1 MTKEEKINK
10 YIGKWYKWL
19 DREVK
24 NNIAVGGM
32 SEYAEDL
39 LHHIILDLYKL
50 NDAKIT
56 QMVEDDKLRWY
67 ILRGASLQLRSSTSP
82 FYRLFRKELMQSRE
96 NHTHRESESHS
107 GVGQGILEQVYEPF
121 DGDPLYVCMMKELEN
136 LHWYQQTIMNRYWIE
151 GWTLDKLYKHYP
163 WCEHVYIPHGFSPDE
178 FEDFGED
185 RDSRILSV
193 ISKFFERREI
203 LGYYNWQK
211 VSNLTGLIDLYGHGN
226 EDLEESMGSAS
237 SFVNLIWLYN
247 SYKVFLNPTIESA
260 MPRSRGEAMM
270 CGMPVVT
277 TSYYDISDY
286 IVHGENGFLADD
298 YYDMIKFSKKIIS
311 DKNCFDQ
318 ISKASRETA
327 IEYFNIET
335 YLKKYKEIFSS

>member
-1 MTKEEKINK
+1 MKILDFYNHQGHQYEFSKIDYDIYLVGLDNK
-10 YIGKWYKWL
+10 KPDWDENMRPLRENVILSDIYEGVIAEPDIVMWRRGADYKWCKRL
-19 DREVK
+19 ALGGAK
-24 NNIAVGGM
+24 CVGVAQTTYFDYTVPKFVDVLVWN
-32 SEYAEDL
+32 S
-39 LHHIILDLYKL
+39 K
-50 NDAKIT
+50 
-56 QMVEDDKLRWY
+56 
-67 ILRGASLQLRSSTSP
+67 GA
-82 FYRLFRKELMQSRE
+82 M
-96 NHTHRESESHS
+96 
-107 GVGQGILEQVYEPF
+107 
-121 DGDPLYVCMMKELEN
+121 
-136 LHWYQQTIMNRYWIE
+136 
-151 GWTLDKLYKHYP
+151 DKLYKHYP

-237 SFVNLIWLYN
+237 SFINLIWLYN

-311 DKNCFDQ
+311 DKSCFDQ